1 MKKFALATALVL
13 AATLASAAEVGLEYK
28 DYNGVNG
35 GADANAYSLSVAG
48 NVAPGLKADIKFQN
62 KQEDGTNT
70 LSTRLET
77 GLTGSA
83 QIYGPISGYV
93 RGAVGEKFTNTSDFA
108 YYSIEPGVSAKM
120 GDRVTTSLGWRYR
133 DAFNDANG
141 DQTRTWRAKV
151 GYDLTKVDNVYV
163 GYDRQ
168 RGDSEYNAWR
178 VGYVRSF

>member
-1 MKKFALATALVL
+1 MKKIALATALVL
-13 AATLASAAEVGLEYK
+13 ATTLASAAEMGLEYK

-35 GADANAYSLSVAG
+35 GSDANSYTLSVAG
-48 NVAPGLKADIKFQN
+48 NVAPGIKLDAKFQN
-62 KQEDGTNT
+62 KQTDGTNA

-77 GLTGSA
+77 GVTGSA
-83 QIYGPISGYV
+83 NLFGPVSGYV
-93 RGAVGEKFTNTSDFA
+93 RGAVGEKFTNTTDFS
-108 YYSIEPGVSAKM
+108 YYSIEPGVAVKQ
-120 GDRVTTSLGWRYR
+120 GAIGASLGWRYR